1 MVVHATVD
9 FGSRFQGHF
18 RVIIQGQMDLHL
30 DLNGAPGGSLRA
42 RCEHA
47 LRTTVRRLP
56 AGTRLPPTRAL
67 ASRARRLAR
76 RRGRGLRATG
86 RRGLPADAARRRDVR
101 GGRARRTPARRRRG
115 AERRARAWRR
125 GAARR
130 RRRRDP
136 RAVGGAPVSRA
147 PKFDLR
153 PALPALDG
161 AFRPAW
167 GRALGRALRTTA
179 DARLGYPDARGE
191 PELREALAASLARR
205 RGVQATAAEVLVTG
219 GLGPSLPYV
228 WRLLAERGIR
238 RVAIEDPC
246 WPRLEATLV
255 RAGLEPVRLEVD
267 GEGADTPALE
277 RLGVGAVFLTPAH
290 QYPTGAVLS
299 PARRAA
305 LIDWARPGRFVLED
319 DYDAEFRYDRQPV
332 GSLQG
337 LAPDVVIYG
346 GSTSKTLAP
355 GLRLGWLVLP
365 PAIGDD
371 APAPPP
377 VLDQLALADLID
389 RGDFDRHLRHHR
401 RLYQRRREA
410 LLEAFAARLPELTI
424 SGAAAGL
431 HFVLHLPPRHDEGA
445 VVAAARAR
453 GIALDPLRAANPGL
467 VVGYANLPEALAPA
481 AVEALATVLR

>member
-1 MVVHATVD
+1 ML
-9 FGSRFQGHF
+9 S
-18 RVIIQGQMDLHL
+18 
-30 DLNGAPGGSLRA
+30 
-42 RCEHA
+42 E
-47 LRTTVRRLP
+47 
-56 AGTRLPPTRAL
+56 
-67 ASRARRLAR
+67 
-76 RRGRGLRATG
+76 
-86 RRGLPADAARRRDVR
+86 
-101 GGRARRTPARRRRG
+101 
-115 AERRARAWRR
+115 
-125 GAARR
+125 
-130 RRRRDP
+130 
-136 RAVGGAPVSRA
+136 RA
-147 PKFDLR
+147 PLFDLR

-167 GRALGRALRTTA
+167 ARAVGRALRTTA
-179 DARLGYPDARGE
+179 DARLGYPHRRGE

-205 RGVQATAAEVLVTG
+205 RGVQATAADVLVTG
-219 GLGPSLPYV
+219 GLGPSLPFV

-246 WPRLEATLV
+246 WPRLEATLL
-255 RAGLEPVRLEVD
+255 RAGLEPVRLAVD

-277 RLGVGAVFLTPAH
+277 RLDVGAVFVTPAH

-305 LIDWARPGRFVLED
+305 RIDWARGGRLVLED

-365 PAIGDD
+365 AGIDAD

-377 VLDQLALADLID
+377 VLDQLALADLLT
-389 RGDFDRHLRHHR
+389 RGDFDRHLRRHR

-410 LLEAFAARLPELTI
+410 LLSALAERLPALTV
-424 SGAAAGL
+424 SGASHRTATRRPPSKRRARTASSSTRSERQSRGWWSATPTCPRRS
-431 HFVLHLPPRHDEGA
+431 PPRLSKRSRKRCSRRA
-445 VVAAARAR
+445 PAR
-453 GIALDPLRAANPGL
+453 G
-467 VVGYANLPEALAPA
+467 
-481 AVEALATVLR
+481 

>member
-1 MVVHATVD
+1 VPGAT
-9 FGSRFQGHF
+9 S
-18 RVIIQGQMDLHL
+18 
-30 DLNGAPGGSLRA
+30 S
-42 RCEHA
+42 
-47 LRTTVRRLP
+47 
-56 AGTRLPPTRAL
+56 PTRGQV
-67 ASRARRLAR
+67 S
-76 RRGRGLRATG
+76 
-86 RRGLPADAARRRDVR
+86 PS
-101 GGRARRTPARRRRG
+101 GGDKSPPPLQWSQTHRIGAFLTTP
-115 AERRARAWRR
+115 
-125 GAARR
+125 
-130 RRRRDP
+130 
-136 RAVGGAPVSRA
+136 

-167 GRALGRALRTTA
+167 ARAIGRALRTTA
-179 DARLGYPDARGE
+179 DARLGYPHPRGE

-205 RGVQATAAEVLVTG
+205 RGVQASAAEVLVTG
-219 GLGPSLPYV
+219 GLGPSLPFV

-246 WPRLEATLV
+246 WPRLEATLL
-255 RAGLEPVRLEVD
+255 RAGLEPVRLAVD

-277 RLGVGAVFLTPAH
+277 RLDVGAVFVTPAH

-305 LIDWARPGRFVLED
+305 LIDWSRDSKAGLSPFRFVIED

-365 PAIGDD
+365 AGIDAD

-377 VLDQLALADLID
+377 VLDQLALADLLT
-389 RGDFDRHLRHHR
+389 RGDFDRHLRRHR
-401 RLYQRRREA
+401 RLYRHRREA
-410 LLEAFAARLPELTI
+410 LLNALAERLPDLTV

-431 HFVLHLPPRHDEGA
+431 HFVLHLPQHSDEAA
-445 VVAAARAR
+445 VVESARAQ
-453 GIALDPLRAANPGL
+453 GIALDPLRATAPAL
-467 VVGYANLPEALAPA
+467 VVGYANLPESLAPA
-481 AVEALATVLR
+481 AVEALATALKRVQAIGRRG

>member
-1 MVVHATVD
+1 VLGASGTTSGPAALG
-9 FGSRFQGHF
+9 GSGPAPP
-18 RVIIQGQMDLHL
+18 
-30 DLNGAPGGSLRA
+30 GAP
-42 RCEHA
+42 
-47 LRTTVRRLP
+47 
-56 AGTRLPPTRAL
+56 
-67 ASRARRLAR
+67 ASRA
-76 RRGRGLRATG
+76 
-86 RRGLPADAARRRDVR
+86 PA
-101 GGRARRTPARRRRG
+101 
-115 AERRARAWRR
+115 
-125 GAARR
+125 
-130 RRRRDP
+130 
-136 RAVGGAPVSRA
+136 SRP

-167 GRALGRALRTTA
+167 ARAVGRALRTTA
-179 DARLGYPDARGE
+179 DARLGYPHRRGE

-205 RGVQATAAEVLVTG
+205 RGLQATAAEVLVTG
-219 GLGPSLPYV
+219 GLGPSLPFV

-246 WPRLEATLV
+246 WPRLEATLL
-255 RAGLEPVRLEVD
+255 RAGLEPVRLAVD
-267 GEGADTPALE
+267 GEGADTPALQ
-277 RLGVGAVFLTPAH
+277 RLDVGAVFVTPAH

-305 LIDWARPGRFVLED
+305 LIDWARESKAGLSPLSGGRQAPGRFVIED

-365 PAIGDD
+365 AGIDAD

-377 VLDQLALADLID
+377 VLDQLALADLLT
-389 RGDFDRHLRHHR
+389 RGDFDRHLRRHR

-410 LLEAFAARLPELTI
+410 LLSALAKRLPDLTV

-431 HFVLHLPPRHDEGA
+431 HFVLHLPPDSNEAA
-445 VVAAARAR
+445 VVEAARAH
-453 GIALDPLRAANPGL
+453 GIALDPLRATAPAL

-481 AVEALATVLR
+481 AVEALARALRQTGPTKG